1 MEGGKRVHTEVE
13 GGKRVHTEVEGG
25 KMVHMCM
32 YVHVYCMCVSH
43 VSHVSRSSCLVVKG
57 EVVHTH
63 TSLSCEVVCAVNA
76 VH

>member
-32 YVHVYCMCVSH
+32 YVHVYCMCVCH
-43 VSHVSRSSCLVVKG
+43 MCHMYHGPLA
-57 EVVHTH
+57 
-63 TSLSCEVVCAVNA
+63 LL
-76 VH
+76 